1 MGKQPS
7 IRSRAKTSPVE
18 WWINWGSEVP
28 ELQRF
33 AKRVLGLT
41 VSASPCEINWSAFN
55 NLHTKKRNRLDHEKL
70 NELVSVSYNSKL
82 RARYLDRTS
91 GPGKGTDPL
100 IVKDYETAC
109 AEWLAPFAKNDEC
122 LAGEDYETE
131 EEDYAHIT
139 RQTKK
144 NVSKG
149 TRPVD
154 YESSYSEDNETE
166 KEDDD
171 DTTTRKYEKTIPTN
185 SVRRPTK
192 TRGVDELYSSDSGD
206 ETLVSILQRRKYKAI
221 EIEDFSDSCK
231 DDVPLISLRKRR
243 EALRWDKLVVVVDW
257 ELQMK
262 Q

>member
-1 MGKQPS
+1 MKVFTPLVDLIRMVDSEETPAMGYIYHRVEQLMKKIPIMLSDPKNKILLEKVMKIVRERWSEQLYEPLHAAGYYLNPSIYFSNPLESGEDLDINAYVKKGLYDAIEMLFKDEDIQDKIINQLMFYRSATGLMGKQPS

-70 NELVSVSYNSKL
+70 NELVFVSYNSKL

-109 AEWLAPFAKNDEC
+109 AEWL
-122 LAGEDYETE
+122 
-131 EEDYAHIT
+131 
-139 RQTKK
+139 TKQ
-144 NVSKG
+144 
-149 TRPVD
+149 
-154 YESSYSEDNETE
+154 
-166 KEDDD
+166 
-171 DTTTRKYEKTIPTN
+171 RKRIM
-185 SVRRPTK
+185 
-192 TRGVDELYSSDSGD
+192 
-206 ETLVSILQRRKYKAI
+206 
-221 EIEDFSDSCK
+221 
-231 DDVPLISLRKRR
+231 LISQGKLRR
-243 EALRWDKLVVVVDW
+243 
-257 ELQMK
+257 M
-262 Q
+262 